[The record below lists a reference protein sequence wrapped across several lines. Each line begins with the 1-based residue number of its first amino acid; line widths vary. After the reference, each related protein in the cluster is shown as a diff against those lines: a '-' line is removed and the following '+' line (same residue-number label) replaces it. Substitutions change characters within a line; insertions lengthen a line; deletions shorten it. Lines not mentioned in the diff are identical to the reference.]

1 MSVINGTLRQNRR
14 SYNTNTKDWY
24 RAISRKVV
32 GKNVHWKIRRVIWGM
47 MNTLFLMTVA
57 VKPTFV
63 AFL

>member
-1 MSVINGTLRQNRR
+1 MVLYVKTADHITRTRNPGIQLFRGRLSEKMCT
-14 SYNTNTKDWY
+14 
-24 RAISRKVV
+24 
-32 GKNVHWKIRRVIWGM
+32 GKSGKVIWGM